1 MTAGDRGP
9 AGASRTRGGQQG
21 PLPGPAGAFGPLTGG
36 PAGGHR
42 PRVVDAHGH
51 LGRWHAFAMTDGSA
65 AGLIAMMDRC
75 GVAGACVSHLL
86 AAGPDAR
93 AGNALLLDELA
104 AHPGRLLGYAVY
116 NPHDPEA
123 APRLRDL
130 LEVPGVVGVE
140 LHPEAH
146 ELALDH
152 PAYTPAFEAAADHG
166 RIVLAHGRHGS
177 RHSGVSR
184 FAAVAPRHP
193 EVPLLMG
200 HAGLFPEGHAP
211 AVEAAARCPNLVL
224 ETCGYRMTARHL
236 VRLVAETGA
245 HRIAF
250 GSDAVFLDL
259 RIGLG
264 RVLLADLDEPDR
276 EQILHGTMD
285 ALLNGSRR

>member
-1 MTAGDRGP
+1 MTAGD
-9 AGASRTRGGQQG
+9 AGSGNA
-21 PLPGPAGAFGPLTGG
+21 AGSPPGG

-51 LGRWHAFAMTDGSA
+51 LGRWHAFAVPDGSA

-75 GVAGACVSHLL
+75 GVATACVSHLL
-86 AAGPDAR
+86 AVGPDAR
-93 AGNALLLDELA
+93 AGNALLLDEVA

-130 LEVPGVVGVE
+130 LEVPGVVGVK
-140 LHPEAH
+140 LHPEVH

-166 RIVLAHGRHGS
+166 RIVLAHGQHGS
-177 RHSGVSR
+177 PYSGVR
-184 FAAVAPRHP
+184 HFTAVAPRHP

-200 HAGLFPEGHAP
+200 HSGLFPAGYAQ
-211 AVEAAARCPNLVL
+211 AAEAAARCPSLVL
-224 ETCGYRMTARHL
+224 ETCGSRMTARHL

-259 RIGLG
+259 RTGLG

-285 ALLNGSRR
+285 ALLSGSRP